1 MRVIKKLLTI
11 IMILI
16 MITIALSG
24 LSAKAISDTSNSR
37 SSRPVKVGVLVY
49 SDNVFSFDIAKN
61 LEDIQKENEKKVEFT
76 LFNANSNPAIE
87 IKLLNDM
94 LDNDYDLLLVNISG
108 KIVPELIE
116 NSVEKAKQKN
126 IPLIFFDI
134 NPAKLDVIKKYSKS
148 LIVNNDSKQGGTL
161 QGKMIV
167 DAWNANKDAIDK
179 NRDNILQYIMIK
191 GQAESLPAE
200 ERTKYSIKAITDA
213 GIGVQELASINAN
226 WDQELAKSAIDSLFL
241 KYDGK
246 IEAVIANNDSMSIGA
261 VEALQKYGYNI
272 GNKEK
277 TIPVFGINTSSETE
291 NLIKK
296 GFMAGSVSRNP
307 RTSAEVLYTVGMN
320 LVQNKNPLENIN
332 YKFDETGVTILIPFE
347 EPKSQN
353 IQR

>member
-1 MRVIKKLLTI
+1 MRVLKNLLTI
-11 IMILI
+11 IIVLI
-16 MITIALSG
+16 MTTFLLSG
-24 LSAKAISDTSNSR
+24 FSAKAVSDTSNITSR
-37 SSRPVKVGVLVY
+37 GPVKVGVLVY

-61 LEDIQKENEKKVEFT
+61 LMDIQKENENKVEFT

-87 IKLLNDM
+87 SKLLNDM
-94 LDNDYDLLLVNISG
+94 LDDDYDLLLVNISG

-116 NSVEKAKQKN
+116 NSVEKARQQG

-134 NPAKLDVIKKYSKS
+134 NPVKLDVIKKYSKS
-148 LIVNNDSKQGGTL
+148 LIINNDSKQGGTL

-167 DAWNANKDAIDK
+167 DEWNANKGAIDK

-191 GQAESLPAE
+191 GESDSLPAQ
-200 ERTKYSIKAITDA
+200 ERTNYSIKAITDA
-213 GIGVQELASINAN
+213 GIRVQELASINAN
-226 WDQELAKSAIDSLFL
+226 WDQELAKSAVDSLFL

-246 IEAVIANNDSMSIGA
+246 IEAIIANNDSMAIGA

-277 TIPVFGINTSSETE
+277 TIPVFGINSSSETE
-291 NLIKK
+291 DLIKK
-296 GFMAGSVSRNP
+296 GFMAGSVPRNP

-320 LVQNKNPLENIN
+320 LVQNKNPLENTN